1 MRAVRLCSMVT
12 LLTICC
18 SACSHKTSSPPQQA
32 QAPPLQTGKGTLT
45 SPETTQ
51 QQEKSDTPLASPLPQ
66 PSAQTVPLPPPP
78 PPKKVRH
85 KVKPTPPKPADTAQ
99 NSTSAPASSS
109 QPGTP
114 SSGTPS
120 SGQPAVAQ
128 TAASAGTGSP
138 MGTGSPIGQLTTGD
152 SALGERTK
160 HETADLIG
168 ETQQGLTGIKRSLSP
183 EEKVTATQI
192 RTFLKQAQ
200 QALDNGD
207 TDGAHTLATKAKL
220 LLDELT
226 KP

>member
-18 SACSHKTSSPPQQA
+18 TACSHKTSSPPQQA

-45 SPETTQ
+45 PPKATQ
-51 QQEKSDTPLASPLPQ
+51 QQEKSDTPLASPLPP

-99 NSTSAPASSS
+99 NSTGTPASSS
-109 QPGTP
+109 QPGSP
-114 SSGTPS
+114 SSGTQG

-128 TAASAGTGSP
+128 QTAANV
-138 MGTGSPIGQLTTGD
+138 GTGSPIGQLTTGD

-168 ETQQGLTGIKRSLSP
+168 ETQQGLSGIKRSLSP

-192 RTFLKQAQ
+192 RNYLKLAQ

-207 TDGAHTLATKAKL
+207 ADGAHTLATKAKL

>member
-1 MRAVRLCSMVT
+1 MRAVTLCSMVT
-12 LLTICC
+12 LLTLCC
-18 SACSHKTSSPPQQA
+18 TACSHKTSSPPQQA

-45 SPETTQ
+45 PPQTTQ
-51 QQEKSDTPLASPLPQ
+51 QQEKSDTPLASPLPP

-85 KVKPTPPKPADTAQ
+85 KVKTTPTKPADTAQ
-99 NSTSAPASSS
+99 NSTGAPASSS
-109 QPGTP
+109 GTP
-114 SSGTPS
+114 TSGTQAS
-120 SGQPAVAQ
+120 TQPAVAQ
-128 TAASAGTGSP
+128 QTAANV
-138 MGTGSPIGQLTTGD
+138 GTGSPIGQLTTGD
-152 SALGERTK
+152 SALGEKTK

-168 ETQQGLTGIKRSLSP
+168 ETQQGLTGIKRSLST
-183 EEKVTATQI
+183 EEKVTAAQI

>member
-18 SACSHKTSSPPQQA
+18 TACSHKTSSPPQQA

-45 SPETTQ
+45 PPKTTQ
-51 QQEKSDTPLASPLPQ
+51 QQEKSDTPLASPLPP

-85 KVKPTPPKPADTAQ
+85 RVKATPTKPADTAQ
-99 NSTSAPASSS
+99 SSTGAPAS
-109 QPGTP
+109 

-120 SGQPAVAQ
+120 SGTQASAQPAVPQ
-128 TAASAGTGSP
+128 QAAANV
-138 MGTGSPIGQLTTGD
+138 GTGSPIGQLTTGD

-168 ETQQGLTGIKRSLSP
+168 ETQQGLRGIKRSLST